1 MTKMKQ
7 FSTEIRSAFGSDYI
21 KVFFLDD
28 SEVTTAKGV
37 LDNLNCIKRV
47 NITRSESQEHSGK
60 TLTIYPKSMVTAQ
73 ICQQEIDSN
82 LDKFF
87 TNTFVGSMNEHNEAY
102 FVGIETR
109 LLAVLDG
116 AKAMIDVCVA
126 WFTNDKLLQKLVE
139 KQSNGVAVRV
149 IIYRDGVNIK
159 YGVDLS
165 KIPHKE
171 IRGERGGIM
180 HEKFC
185 VIDNI
190 TTINGS
196 YNWTLN
202 AENKNDEDAAFHIN
216 DVAFAS
222 EYTRRFNEL
231 WGRG

>member
-1 MTKMKQ
+1 MKQ
-7 FSTEIRSAFGSDYI
+7 FSTEIRSAFDSDYI
-21 KVFFLDD
+21 KVFFLKD
-28 SEVTTAKGV
+28 SEVSTAKGV
-37 LDNLNCIKRV
+37 LEHLDCVKRV
-47 NITRSESQEHSGK
+47 NITRSESQDHSGN
-60 TLTIYPKSMVTAQ
+60 TLTVYPKPMVTAQ
-73 ICQQEIDSN
+73 ICQQEIDGI

-87 TNTFVGSMNEHNEAY
+87 ANTFVDSMNEHNEAY
-102 FVGIETR
+102 FIGIETR
-109 LLAVLDG
+109 LLAALDG
-116 AKAMIDVCVA
+116 DKAMIDVCIA

-139 KQSNGVAVRV
+139 MQSNGVSVRV
-149 IIYRDGVNIK
+149 IIYRDGVNTK
-159 YGVDLS
+159 NGVDLS

-222 EYTRRFNEL
+222 KYTRRFNEL
-231 WGRG
+231 WGRN

>member
-1 MTKMKQ
+1 MKR
-7 FSTEIRSAFGSDYI
+7 FSTEIRSVCGSNYI

-28 SEVTTAKGV
+28 SEVTKAKGV
-37 LDNLNCIKRV
+37 LDNLKCVKRV
-47 NITRSESQEHSGK
+47 NITHSESQDHPGN

-73 ICQQEIDSN
+73 TCQQEIERA
-82 LDKFF
+82 LDNFF
-87 TNTFVGSMNEHNEAY
+87 TNTFVGSLNGHNEAY
-102 FVGIETR
+102 FADIETR
-109 LLAVLDG
+109 ILTALDG

-126 WFTNDKLLQKLVE
+126 WFTNDKLLHKLVE

-149 IIYRDGVNIK
+149 IIYRDGVNAK
-159 YGVDLS
+159 CGVDLS
-165 KIPHKE
+165 EIRHHKE

-216 DVAFAS
+216 DVDFAS

-231 WGRG
+231 WGRD